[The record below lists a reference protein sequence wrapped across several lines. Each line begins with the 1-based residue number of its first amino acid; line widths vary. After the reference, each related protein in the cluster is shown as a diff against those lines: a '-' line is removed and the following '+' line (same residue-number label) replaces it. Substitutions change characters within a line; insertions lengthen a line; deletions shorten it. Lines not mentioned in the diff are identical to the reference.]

1 MSGEKQVML
10 RESEYH
16 RLMNAAR
23 QVENQHSQASILD
36 AQLRM
41 AQQQIHQ
48 QRAAA
53 DIRQQAFERSIGNLS
68 HELQSSTREFHQ
80 RLIRQQEEH
89 AGNMRHMEQE
99 TSQRIAQQQR
109 DFARSIGQL
118 DQRLTKQLKEQ
129 RAEFSQRVKQLDDR
143 IDGQRKEYL
152 GLIAEQAVRV
162 QQQFDNIE
170 QRRQNAQR
178 YAEQWLADARVILDY
193 IEQQQRHQQFAPG
206 VLDTLKNELNMS
218 RGNLEAGH
226 EQAAIATGQRL
237 YGEALKLQA
246 EIEYRQM
253 EWDTYYSEALT
264 SARVQLAALKVQ
276 QTARWVFDT
285 DQGSQELDAEVDYWS
300 DGALSS
306 LKGRV
311 EQSLATLEQ
320 QPHTL
325 TLDDLKQR
333 ISANQDGMAEL
344 ETIVTG
350 AKERLIASQLRVNIA
365 EDVLSEL
372 EAEGWRLQDH
382 VWQGQDADAGKG
394 WKNAYHL
401 KLRDQAGDE
410 MITIVLPEETP
421 IGSIENR
428 VQFAYYPKDNNDEK
442 FAARQTERLNRT
454 LAKLGLTQEGL
465 RCVPGHERTIRGD
478 EKRRDFQKVRAAAPE
493 RSRQR

>member
-1 MSGEKQVML
+1 MSGEKEVRL
-10 RESEYH
+10 RESEYR
-16 RLMNAAR
+16 RLMSAAR
-23 QVENQHSQASILD
+23 QVENEQSHASALD
-36 AQLRM
+36 AQLRR
-41 AQQQIHQ
+41 AQQQIHEQ
-48 QRAAA
+48 QSAA
-53 DIRQQAFERSIGNLS
+53 DRRQQAFERSMGNLS
-68 HELQSSTREFHQ
+68 QEIQSTTRDFHQ
-80 RLIRQQEEH
+80 RLVRQQREH
-89 AGNMRHMEQE
+89 AGDVRRMEQE
-99 TSQRIAQQQR
+99 TSQRLAQQQR

-118 DQRLTKQLKEQ
+118 DQRVSKQLTEQ
-129 RAEFSQRVKQLDDR
+129 RAEFTRRVEQLDQR
-143 IDGQRKEYL
+143 LAGQRQEYL
-152 GLIAEQAVRV
+152 GLIAEQATQV
-162 QQQFDNIE
+162 QRQFASIE
-170 QRRQNAQR
+170 QRRLNAQQH
-178 YAEQWLADARVILDY
+178 AEQWLADSRVILNY
-193 IEQQQRHQQFAPG
+193 IDQHQRHEQFAPG
-206 VLDTLKNELNMS
+206 ELAGLKSELAMCRRNID
-218 RGNLEAGH
+218 AGH
-226 EQAAIATGQRL
+226 EQTAIATGQAL
-237 YGEALKLQA
+237 YGKALKLQS
-246 EIEYRQM
+246 EIELRQM
-253 EWDTYYSEALT
+253 EWDIYYSEAVT
-264 SARVQLAALKVQ
+264 GARAQLAALESQ
-276 QTARWVFDT
+276 QIARWVFDT

-311 EQSLATLEQ
+311 EQSLTTLEQ

-478 EKRRDFQKVRAAAPE
+478 ETRRDFDKVRVTVPE
-493 RSRQR
+493 QPRKR